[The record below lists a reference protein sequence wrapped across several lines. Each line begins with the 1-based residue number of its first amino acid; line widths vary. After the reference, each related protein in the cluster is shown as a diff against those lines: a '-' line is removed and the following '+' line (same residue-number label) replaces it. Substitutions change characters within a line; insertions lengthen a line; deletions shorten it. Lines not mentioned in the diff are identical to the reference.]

1 MQRRQRQKREAG
13 RLAGWRAEPPG
24 LKGLCVRKTTLGL
37 NIKRRAGVAL
47 GESLC
52 VICRRGTADRA
63 GSPDPRRT
71 LFFNS
76 TKQTRALRGGLA
88 ESTAP

>member
-1 MQRRQRQKREAG
+1 MQRRQTDRKEKQ
-13 RLAGWRAEPPG
+13 AGWQAELPG

-52 VICRRGTADRA
+52 VICRCGATDRA
-63 GSPDPRRT
+63 GSPDPRCP

-76 TKQTRALRGGLA
+76 TKQTRALSGGLA